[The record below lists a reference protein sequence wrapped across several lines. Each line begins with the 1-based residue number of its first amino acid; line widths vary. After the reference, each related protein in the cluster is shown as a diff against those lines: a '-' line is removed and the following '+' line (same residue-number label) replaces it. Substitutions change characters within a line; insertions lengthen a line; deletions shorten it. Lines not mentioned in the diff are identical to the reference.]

1 MEFENPVVWIK
12 AKYAA
17 PKQRGRYAGGTNA
30 APLKKRGKK
39 QSGSKP
45 PMTRQRVMVLEPTK
59 GKITWI
65 WRTV

>member
-1 MEFENPVVWIK
+1 MELTPVTWIK
-12 AKYAA
+12 HKYAA

-30 APLKKRGKK
+30 APLKHRSKK

-45 PMTRQRVMVLEPTK
+45 PMTRQRVMVLKPES
-59 GKITWI
+59 GKISWI